1 MAAPRVFKKLTRTTA
16 GLWVASAFGAAAMT
30 FVRMTARVN
39 RPAPPAGGPFV
50 LAMWHSRLLMLDY
63 LRPNGRAIAT
73 LISGHSDGQI
83 ISKMASIGSRD
94 AIRTVTGSSS
104 RGGTKAIRELKQ
116 YARAGRT
123 LFITPDGPRGPSL
136 RAQPGVVEIA
146 RLTGLPILPAS
157 VSASWYGRLGS
168 WDRLIIPFPFTRI
181 AVRWGE
187 PIYVDRKADR
197 DAVLAQL
204 ETELNAC
211 QTAAD
216 EACVANHNR
225 EQIDEPLRPALQ
237 AARDKGH
244 RPIN

>member
-1 MAAPRVFKKLTRTTA
+1 MGAPRVFKNLTKTTA
-16 GLWVASAFGAAAMT
+16 GLWAASAFGAAAMT
-30 FVRMTARVN
+30 FVRMTARVD
-39 RPAPPAGGPFV
+39 RPAPPTGAPFV

-63 LRPNGRAIAT
+63 VRPNGRAIAT

-83 ISKMASIGSRD
+83 ISKMALIGSRD

-116 YARAGRT
+116 YAREGRT

-168 WDRLIIPFPFTRI
+168 WDRLVIPFPFTRI

-197 DAVLAQL
+197 TVVLAQL
-204 ETELNAC
+204 EAALNAC
-211 QTAAD
+211 QNAAD
-216 EACVANHNR
+216 EASVANHNR
-225 EQIDEPLRPALQ
+225 EQIVEPLRPVLQ
-237 AARDKGH
+237 ATRNKGR